1 MYGIV
6 DYLLHTLFGNVQEMY
21 ETSCHGIGMMTLY
34 SRAAKDLTTSNCVK
48 TILGRFDGSF

>member
-21 ETSCHGIGMMTLY
+21 EISCHGIGMMTLY

-48 TILGRFDGSF
+48 IILGRFDGSF